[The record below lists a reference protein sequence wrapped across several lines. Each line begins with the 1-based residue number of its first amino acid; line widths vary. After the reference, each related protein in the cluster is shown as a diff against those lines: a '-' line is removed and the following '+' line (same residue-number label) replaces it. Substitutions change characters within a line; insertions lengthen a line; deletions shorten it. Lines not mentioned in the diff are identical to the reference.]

1 MLVTIRDFPDGLA
14 TRLKL
19 LNRTTVASK
28 AVLIAC
34 ESFIPLRQQVRE
46 LEERI
51 KELELKNSVLSQTLS
66 RARDAALVLVEKTSQ
81 PDLIDA

>member
-1 MLVTIRDFPDGLA
+1 MLVTIRDFPDVLA

-46 LEERI
+46 LEEQI
-51 KELELKNSVLSQTLS
+51 KALELKNSVLSQTLS

-81 PDLIDA
+81 SELIDC

>member
-51 KELELKNSVLSQTLS
+51 KELELKSAVLSQTLS
-66 RARDAALVLVEKTSQ
+66 RARDAALVLVERTSQ
-81 PDLIDA
+81 SDLIDA

>member
-1 MLVTIRDFPDGLA
+1 MLVTIREFPDGLA

-19 LNRTTVASK
+19 IHRTTVASK

-34 ESFIPLRQQVRE
+34 KDSIQLRQQVRT
-46 LEERI
+46 LEEQV
-51 KELELKNSVLSQTLS
+51 KALELKNSVLSQTLS

-81 PDLIDA
+81 PDLVDD

>member
-66 RARDAALVLVEKTSQ
+66 RARDAALVLIEKTSQ
-81 PDLIDA
+81 SDLIDV

>member
-34 ESFIPLRQQVRE
+34 ESFVPLRQQVRD
-46 LEERI
+46 LEEQI
-51 KELELKNSVLSQTLS
+51 KVLERKNAVLHQTIVG
-66 RARDAALVLVEKTSQ
+66 AREAALVLVGMTSQ
-81 PDLIDA
+81 PDLIDS